1 MAFYAFFSYTEGCFF
16 DCFTVLYGLLSM
28 SNHALTPL
36 VGRALA
42 YTDGACRG
50 NPGKGGF
57 GAVVI
62 LPTGE
67 QIDICGGEAH
77 TTNNRMELMGAIAA
91 LENSPKTLPIQ
102 IWSDSSYVIKG
113 ISEWLAG
120 WKKKHWKNVKNVELW
135 QRLDKLCE
143 QRQIDWQWVKGH
155 AGHDGNEYADKL
167 ANQGI
172 DQLPKSFNKVIK
184 NPPNL
189 TTDLDVKSNF
199 SDKNPDFDD
208 KKKDLPMNP
217 MSTDN
222 NPVLNHSALTRDFSD
237 ASFDDAQDM
246 EFADSE
252 IMGDIFLQ
260 ALDGEPAPS
269 TIQTSTIQTS
279 KAQTRH
285 TQASHT
291 QSVDV
296 STQSSL
302 GGQATDLPTSANPH
316 FAVFTN
322 PQGQFVA
329 QDDSLIAQRPV
340 FNGITS
346 QPNPTFIPLLPI
358 AKHKGTANRQLIL
371 DTETTGFEAQNGD
384 RIIEVGIV
392 EMINR
397 RFTGEKLHVY
407 INPKIEMGEEVIRVH
422 GIHNVFLNDMPV
434 FEQVGEAIY
443 DFLQGAELIAHNAG
457 FDMSF
462 LQAEFARLGLPDINQ
477 TVTVTDSLA
486 IAKRM
491 FAGQRNT
498 LDALVKRLNVGKQD
512 RTFHGALLDAEIL
525 AEVYLAMTGG
535 QVALAID
542 DDVGGGVGGATEH
555 QRFSTTIKR
564 FLASSDAEQAHLEW
578 LNALKDNNPQ
588 LAENWASV

>member
-1 MAFYAFFSYTEGCFF
+1 
-16 DCFTVLYGLLSM
+16 
-28 SNHALTPL
+28 
-36 VGRALA
+36 
-42 YTDGACRG
+42 
-50 NPGKGGF
+50 
-57 GAVVI
+57 
-62 LPTGE
+62 
-67 QIDICGGEAH
+67 
-77 TTNNRMELMGAIAA
+77 
-91 LENSPKTLPIQ
+91 
-102 IWSDSSYVIKG
+102 
-113 ISEWLAG
+113 
-120 WKKKHWKNVKNVELW
+120 
-135 QRLDKLCE
+135 
-143 QRQIDWQWVKGH
+143 
-155 AGHDGNEYADKL
+155 
-167 ANQGI
+167 
-172 DQLPKSFNKVIK
+172 
-184 NPPNL
+184 
-189 TTDLDVKSNF
+189 
-199 SDKNPDFDD
+199 
-208 KKKDLPMNP
+208 MNP

-222 NPVLNHSALTRDFSD
+222 DLVPTHSALTRDFSD
-237 ASFDDAQDM
+237 ASFDDAQDL

-252 IMGDIFLQ
+252 MMGDIFLQ
-260 ALDGEPAPS
+260 ALDGEPAPI
-269 TIQTSTIQTS
+269 TIQTSTTQTS
-279 KAQTRH
+279 K
-285 TQASHT
+285 TQISHT
-291 QSVDV
+291 QNDDV

-302 GGQATDLPTSANPH
+302 GGQSTHLPTSANPH

-322 PQGQFVA
+322 PQGQFVP
-329 QDDSLIAQRPV
+329 QDDNLIAQRPV

-358 AKHKGTANRQLIL
+358 AKHKGTANRQLVL

-462 LQAEFARLGLPDINQ
+462 LQAEFARLGLPDIHQ

-564 FLASSDAEQAHLEW
+564 FLASSEAEQAHLEW

>member
-1 MAFYAFFSYTEGCFF
+1 
-16 DCFTVLYGLLSM
+16 
-28 SNHALTPL
+28 
-36 VGRALA
+36 
-42 YTDGACRG
+42 
-50 NPGKGGF
+50 
-57 GAVVI
+57 
-62 LPTGE
+62 
-67 QIDICGGEAH
+67 
-77 TTNNRMELMGAIAA
+77 
-91 LENSPKTLPIQ
+91 
-102 IWSDSSYVIKG
+102 
-113 ISEWLAG
+113 
-120 WKKKHWKNVKNVELW
+120 
-135 QRLDKLCE
+135 
-143 QRQIDWQWVKGH
+143 
-155 AGHDGNEYADKL
+155 
-167 ANQGI
+167 
-172 DQLPKSFNKVIK
+172 
-184 NPPNL
+184 
-189 TTDLDVKSNF
+189 
-199 SDKNPDFDD
+199 
-208 KKKDLPMNP
+208 MNP

-222 NPVLNHSALTRDFSD
+222 NPVLNHSALTHDFSD
-237 ASFDDAQDM
+237 ASFDDAQYI

-252 IMGDIFLQ
+252 MMGDIFLQ
-260 ALDGEPAPS
+260 ALDGEPAAS
-269 TIQTSTIQTS
+269 TTHTNTIQIS
-279 KAQTRH
+279 KAQT
-285 TQASHT
+285 SHT
-291 QSVDV
+291 RSVDV

-302 GGQATDLPTSANPH
+302 GGQTTHLPTSANPH

-422 GIHNVFLNDMPV
+422 GIHNAFLNDMPV

-542 DDVGGGVGGATEH
+542 DEVGGGGGGATEH

-564 FLASSDAEQAHLEW
+564 FLARSDAEQAHLEW
-578 LNALKDNNPQ
+578 LNALKDKNPQ

>member
-1 MAFYAFFSYTEGCFF
+1 
-16 DCFTVLYGLLSM
+16 
-28 SNHALTPL
+28 
-36 VGRALA
+36 
-42 YTDGACRG
+42 
-50 NPGKGGF
+50 
-57 GAVVI
+57 
-62 LPTGE
+62 
-67 QIDICGGEAH
+67 
-77 TTNNRMELMGAIAA
+77 MGAIAA
-91 LENSPKTLPIQ
+91 LENSPKALPIQ

-135 QRLDKLCE
+135 QRLDGLCE

-184 NPPNL
+184 KPPNP
-189 TTDLDVKSNF
+189 TTDFNDVKSDF

-208 KKKDLPMNP
+208 KKKDPPMNP

-222 NPVLNHSALTRDFSD
+222 NPFPTHSALTRDFSD
-237 ASFDDAQDM
+237 ASFDDAQDL

-252 IMGDIFLQ
+252 MMGDIFLQ

-269 TIQTSTIQTS
+269 TTHTNTIQTS
-279 KAQTRH
+279 KAQT
-285 TQASHT
+285 SI
-291 QSVDV
+291 DV

-302 GGQATDLPTSANPH
+302 GGQSTHSPTSANPH

-322 PQGQFVA
+322 PQGQFFP

-578 LNALKDNNPQ
+578 LNALKDKNPQ